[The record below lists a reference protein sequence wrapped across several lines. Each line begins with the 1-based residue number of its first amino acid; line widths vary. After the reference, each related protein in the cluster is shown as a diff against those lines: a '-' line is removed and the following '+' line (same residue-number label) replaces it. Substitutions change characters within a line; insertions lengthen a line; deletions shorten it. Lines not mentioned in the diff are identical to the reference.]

1 MHQNRIKYL
10 RINLAKEIKDLY
22 SENGKTQMKGIE
34 EDTSRWKDTLCSW
47 IRSVNILKMTML
59 PKAIYRF
66 NAIFIKIPVAFFT
79 EL

>member
-1 MHQNRIKYL
+1 M
-10 RINLAKEIKDLY
+10 NLAKEIKDLY
-22 SENGKTQMKGIE
+22 SENGKTQMKEIE

-66 NAIFIKIPVAFFT
+66 NAILIKIPRAFFNGP
-79 EL
+79 EKKFNC